1 MKTLLIIRHA
11 KTHQA
16 EWGEADFD
24 RKLTA
29 RGKDNA
35 EEIVAFILDKK
46 IKINL
51 LVSSPA
57 KRAKQ
62 TCKIFAEA
70 LKINT
75 KKIQYEESLY
85 EAPAMAYHKLLKQLP
100 NDKSCIAIFGHNNG
114 ITDFAND
121 LLPNTDIPH
130 IPTGAVVAVTAAVD
144 DWSSFHDA
152 EKECLFFEAPK
163 GHLQ

>member
-1 MKTLLIIRHA
+1 MKTLLIVRHA

-35 EEIVAFILDKK
+35 KEIVDFILGKK
-46 IKINL
+46 QKIDL

-70 LKINT
+70 LDIDK

-100 NDKSCIAIFGHNNG
+100 DNKNCIAIFGHNNG
-114 ITDFAND
+114 ITQFADD
-121 LLPNTDIPH
+121 LLPEIDIPH
-130 IPTGAVVAVTAAVD
+130 IPTGAVVAVTADVEK
-144 DWSSFHDA
+144 WSKFQDA
-152 EKECLFFEAPK
+152 EKKLLFFEVPK